1 MKCIQTCTIFYEY
14 CHKNNKSNSNIF
26 FEFDLQLFNGEKTEE
41 ATPKKRQDAK
51 NKGQVGRSIEIS
63 STFIILIAFL
73 ALKIL
78 GQNIY
83 DEISRF
89 TVYILSNIPQEGF
102 TADIMGEL
110 FINISMVLLKTALP
124 IMLSIMVTGLIINYF
139 QVGFIFTFEPIMP
152 KLSKLDPL
160 EGFKRMFS
168 KRSLVE
174 LIKSII
180 KIVVVG
186 YFIILFLREES
197 MKLPRLMGI
206 GLTDSMH
213 LLSSLIFTMVFK
225 ITAVMMILSILDY
238 YYQKWEHSESLKM
251 SKQEVKEEYKQS
263 EGNPQIKGKIK
274 ERQRAMAM
282 QRMMKE
288 IPKADV
294 VITNPTHFAVAIKYE
309 KGMAAP
315 IVVAKGQDLIAK
327 RIREI
332 AQEAKVM
339 IVENK
344 PLARALYSSTDIG
357 DIIPPELYKSVAEVL
372 AHVYKIKKKLS

>member
-1 MKCIQTCTIFYEY
+1 MKFIPTYITYYEPY
-14 CHKNNKSNSNIF
+14 HKKIVEPL
-26 FEFDLQLFNGEKTEE
+26 FEFDLQCFNGEKTEE

-51 NKGQVGRSIEIS
+51 NKGQVSRSNEIS

-78 GQNIY
+78 GQHIY
-83 DEISRF
+83 DEISNF
-89 TVYILSNIPQEGF
+89 TIHIFTNIPQEGF

-110 FINISMVLLKTALP
+110 FINIMLVLVKTALP
-124 IMLSIMVTGLIINYF
+124 IMLAITATGLIINYF
-139 QVGFIFTFEPIMP
+139 QVGFLFTFEPIMP
-152 KLSKLDPL
+152 SLSKLDPI

-180 KIVVVG
+180 KIVVIG
-186 YFIILFLREES
+186 YFIVLFLREES
-197 MKLPRLMGI
+197 MHLPKLMGI
-206 GLTDSMH
+206 GLMDAMH
-213 LLSSLIFTMVFK
+213 LLASLIFTMVFK

-238 YYQKWEHSESLKM
+238 YYQKWEHGESLKM

-332 AQEAKVM
+332 AQEAKVT

-344 PLARALYSSTDIG
+344 PLARALYSSTEIG